1 MKPIPI
7 APNLYLIPLDQNLP
21 GFTSFIGSWIYKGKK
36 TFLVDV
42 GPASTIPLLV
52 KSLEALDVQHIDAIL
67 LTHIHIDHAGGIGD
81 LAVLYPDTA
90 IICHEAGIR
99 HLVDP
104 SRIWEGSL
112 KSLGQT
118 AKIYGPFRP
127 VRQDLLYSAANYSG
141 HEILPIMTPGH
152 ALHHVS
158 YLLNPYLFAG
168 EAGGIF
174 INDPDIDFY
183 LRPATPPRFFF
194 EIYIKSI
201 DELIAA
207 EPSKIC
213 YGHFGMT
220 ENAVEM
226 LKTHKKQ
233 LFLWKKIIKD
243 EMTRH
248 TQTND
253 RNFLASCLHRL
264 LNEDPQLKCFSHFD
278 EATQIREKRFFQNS
292 IRGFIEY
299 LHAVADN
306 S

>member
-1 MKPIPI
+1 MKPIVI

-21 GFTSFIGSWIYKGKK
+21 GFTSFIGSWIYKDKK

-52 KSLEALDVQHIDAIL
+52 RSLEAIDVQHIDAIL

-81 LAVLYPDTA
+81 LSVLYPDTA
-90 IICHEAGIR
+90 IICHEAGIQ

-104 SRIWEGSL
+104 SRLWEGSL
-112 KSLGQT
+112 KALGQT

-127 VRQDLLYSAANYSG
+127 VRQDLLYSAANYHA

-152 ALHHVS
+152 APHHVS

-168 EAGGIF
+168 EAGGVFVNI
-174 INDPDIDFY
+174 PDIDFY
-183 LRPATPPRFFF
+183 LRPATPPKFFF
-194 EIYIKSI
+194 EIYVKSI

-213 YGHFGMT
+213 YGHFGIT

-233 LFLWKKIIKD
+233 LFLWKKIIKN

-264 LNEDPQLKCFSHFD
+264 LNEDPHLKCFSHFD
-278 EATQIREKRFFQNS
+278 EATQIRERRFFQNS

-299 LHAVADN
+299 LQTVADN